1 VHGHGGL
8 RRAMQELIEQTTDPA
23 TTGVTCTIPL
33 LREILEIVDKLKFSF
48 FIYSCFPSKE
58 ETTEQCRVPFG
69 PTF

>member
-1 VHGHGGL
+1 
-8 RRAMQELIEQTTDPA
+8 MQELIEQTTDPA
-23 TTGVTCTIPL
+23 TTGVTCSIPL
-33 LREILEIVDKLKFSF
+33 LCEILEIVDKLKFSL